1 MMVVATMMNGTTS
14 AQDDT
19 PEWVQPPADEAS
31 WTHGELDDEAS
42 ARWTLGS
49 FPELDPAWSGEG
61 EPWYL
66 DASSCDQ
73 VCADLSPTGEG
84 ATCLQSELDALD
96 GFDDDVLLAISLQA
110 GLRNCNEF
118 IGFNC
123 LGPNACVE
131 WGAPYVHN
139 SDVLDGGACG
149 TMQSG
154 TPVAPCSQVPVDM
167 NHRRLCPCAPLTTQ
181 LCVGNSDPAR
191 DIDCAAEGM
200 VLFAEGSVGDSV
212 ALCCVPVGNQVDC
225 NPDTAVCVESDLF
238 LIQQGA
244 DFESLTPGCQCCFM
258 SIQDDLSA
266 DPFVLCLEPLFPQVD
281 FCADPGNAQ
290 SNPDAVPGHCLHLCE
305 NYNALWEEVEAAG
318 CFNDQHE
325 DYICVTEGV
334 FAPGEMQPWGETC
347 CSWCGDS
354 DGDGNPDYQGC
365 CEGMRAD
372 GEMGCED
379 TRCEWLCNGINCF
392 EHGEDQATCEGIGG
406 TWETLGTSCEEQ
418 IAGQGMYQMMYE
430 RSGMGV
436 DLAAIFWLADYGDV
450 CCTGY
455 EPAGPGSCD
464 DDIDNYVSVSIVCFA
479 L

>member
-1 MMVVATMMNGTTS
+1 MPFMESEDEMGMMQYICSDQLDTS
-14 AQDDT
+14 TCDD
-19 PEWVQPPADEAS
+19 V
-31 WTHGELDDEAS
+31 ELANINDNV
-42 ARWTLGS
+42 
-49 FPELDPAWSGEG
+49 PHI
-61 EPWYL
+61 
-66 DASSCDQ
+66 
-73 VCADLSPTGEG
+73 CADLAEMGGGDGDGPPACVLDQLMPFMEAEDEAGMMQYVCSDQLDTS
-84 ATCLQSELDALD
+84 TC
-96 GFDDDVLLAISLQA
+96 DDVELANINDNVPGMCA
-110 GLRNCNEF
+110 E
-118 IGFNC
+118 
-123 LGPNACVE
+123 LGM
-131 WGAPYVHN
+131 
-139 SDVLDGGACG
+139 GG
-149 TMQSG
+149 
-154 TPVAPCSQVPVDM
+154 
-167 NHRRLCPCAPLTTQ
+167 
-181 LCVGNSDPAR
+181 
-191 DIDCAAEGM
+191 
-200 VLFAEGSVGDSV
+200 
-212 ALCCVPVGNQVDC
+212 C

-418 IAGQGMYQMMYE
+418 IAGQGMYQVMYE
-430 RSGMGV
+430 LSGMGV